1 MKIFTTYLTAIVIS
15 FITITQISAQQITL
29 NKAIVEGDYTAV
41 SSMLYNG
48 HPVNTVDQ
56 FGNYPI
62 CIAVYYENTK
72 ILEELIRYGANIHQ
86 RDKMNNTPIIIAAAK
101 NYYNHVKILLHNGAN
116 PNDVGANGYTALMF
130 ACSAKEMWDFQV
142 IELLI
147 MNGADINLINDYNQT
162 ALDITTN
169 EEIKQILIQYGGVSA
184 TELME
189 K

>member
-1 MKIFTTYLTAIVIS
+1 MAEL
-15 FITITQISAQQITL
+15 SAQQITL
-29 NKAIVEGDYTAV
+29 NKALVEGDFAAV

-62 CIAVYYENTK
+62 CVAVYYENAE
-72 ILEELIRYGANIHQ
+72 ILEELIRYGANINQ

-101 NYYNHVKILLHNGAN
+101 NYYKHVEILLQNGAN

-130 ACSAKEMWDFQV
+130 ACSAKDVWDYRV

-147 MNGADINLINDYNQT
+147 MNGADINMQNDFYQT
-162 ALDITTN
+162 ALDIAAN

-184 TELME
+184 TDLTDLQ
-189 K
+189 KY